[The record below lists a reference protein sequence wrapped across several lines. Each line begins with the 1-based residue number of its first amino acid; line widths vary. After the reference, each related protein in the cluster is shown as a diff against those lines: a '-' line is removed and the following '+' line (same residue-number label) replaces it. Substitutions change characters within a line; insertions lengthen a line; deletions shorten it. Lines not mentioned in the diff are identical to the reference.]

1 MNYYEIGQRIR
12 KVRKE
17 MGYSQ
22 EQLAEMAGISVTHMS
37 HIETANTKLSLPV
50 IEQLAK
56 GLRVRIDDLVHDRSS
71 MEDQDAVQE
80 IIELLADCT
89 PVQLQFLLDMLRDM
103 KKHSMKYL

>member
-1 MNYYEIGQRIR
+1 
-12 KVRKE
+12 

-37 HIETANTKLSLPV
+37 HIETANTKLSLQV
-50 IEQLAK
+50 ISQLAK

-89 PVQLQFLLDMLRDM
+89 PVQIQFMLGMLRDI
-103 KKHSMKYL
+103 KKHTTKYL